1 MMNKVYPFLLSV
13 PHGGTAIP
21 PGLGDRILLTGEEI
35 RYYSDPAS
43 LELYDFRERVQGY
56 LEASV
61 SRVLVDLNRPPYY
74 LPPRH
79 TDGVVK
85 TVTPDGIEIW
95 KDRCVPDLP
104 CIHRLLMTHYFP
116 YHDRINILLDTLPV
130 ELAIDCHTMT
140 PVGAPRNHDA
150 GKKRP
155 LVCIG
160 NNGNSSGEPRPHA
173 LLTCPP
179 GWARALARTFREI
192 FPGPGDV
199 LLNEPYPGGFI
210 PNAHYWHKG
219 VPWIQLELN
228 RSLYEVPSGTH
239 PGPAA
244 VDGERVR
251 NLHDTIWNVLSTFW
265 DGLQQG
271 PV

>member
-1 MMNKVYPFLLSV
+1 MV
-13 PHGGTAIP
+13 PS
-21 PGLGDRILLTGEEI
+21 GLADRILLDSEEI
-35 RYYSDPAS
+35 LYYSDPGT
-43 LELYDFRERVQGY
+43 LQLYDFRGRVLGY

-85 TVTPDGIEIW
+85 TVTPDGKGIW
-95 KDRCVPDLP
+95 KEGCAPDLP
-104 CIHRLLMTHYFP
+104 GIHHLLMHHYFP
-116 YHDRINILLDTLPV
+116 YHDRINVLLDTLPV
-130 ELAIDCHTMT
+130 KLAIDCHTMT

-160 NNGNSSGEPRPHA
+160 NNGDATGDPRPHA

-179 GWARALARTFREI
+179 EWVRSLAGTFREI
-192 FPGPGDV
+192 YPGAGQV
-199 LLNEPYPGGFI
+199 TLNEPYSGGFI

-219 VPWIQLELN
+219 IPWIQLELN
-228 RSLYEVPSGTH
+228 RSLYEEAPGMH
-239 PGPAA
+239 PGR
-244 VDGERVR
+244 VIVEEERIR
-251 NLHDTIWNVLSTFW
+251 DLHEIIWKVLTTFW
-265 DGLQQG
+265 DGL
-271 PV
+271 PVGNR